1 MDNIDKAMSLVMAAG
16 FEPAFIT
23 EGARRVVICATPVM
37 AADAPTVFS
46 VMNGSD
52 TLRAVFVSP
61 SQNLAACAA
70 VSDFWADR

>member
-37 AADAPTVFS
+37 AANDPTVFS
-46 VMNGSD
+46 VMHGGD

-61 SQNLAACAA
+61 TGNDAAMSA
-70 VSDFWADR
+70 VSDFWANR